1 MVIFMALT
9 KLIYFSENKI
19 GIVGRNKR
27 MADLQAVAV
36 ERNRKVQITGAL
48 AYDDLWFVQA
58 LEGEEA
64 AVKSTFERIARDKR
78 HANAKIIRFAS
89 APSRLFGEWSMGFAA
104 RNARTEPLF
113 GQHWC
118 NKGINPGS
126 MTEKGILTLMVEL
139 GRQGHMGGRTK
150 AA

>member
-1 MVIFMALT
+1 MGMLMALT
-9 KLIYFSENKI
+9 RLIYFSENKI
-19 GIVGRNKR
+19 GIARRNKQ

-36 ERNRKVQITGAL
+36 DRNRKVQVTGAL

-64 AVKSTFERIARDKR
+64 AVKSTFDRIARDKR
-78 HANAKIIRFAS
+78 HANTKIIKFANVP
-89 APSRLFGEWSMGFAA
+89 ARLFGEWSMGFAA
-104 RNARTEPLF
+104 RNAKTDSLF

-118 NKGINPGS
+118 NKGMNPSS
-126 MTEKGILTLMVEL
+126 MTEQGILTLMVEL
-139 GRQGHMGGRTK
+139 GRMGGMSGRIR